1 MQWSEVIA
9 SPYLKD
15 LPFKIELNRYGKIEM
30 SPASNQHGRVQVKL
44 AALLERKLKKG
55 EAIAECSIA
64 TSEGVKVA
72 DVVWCSKEFIK
83 KYGYETPYQTAPEIC
98 IEIVS
103 SSNSKEEMV
112 NKVKLYL
119 AAGAKEVWIYWESGK
134 IEFFNLTGQIEQSSY
149 GVAVL
154 YQNKEL

>member
-9 SPYLKD
+9 SPYLQD

-55 EAIAECSIA
+55 EAISECSIA

-83 KYGYETPYQTAPEIC
+83 KHGYETPYRTAPEIC
-98 IEIVS
+98 IEVVS
-103 SSNSKEEMV
+103 PSNSKEEMV

-119 AAGAKEVWIYWESGK
+119 AAGAKEVWIYWENSK
-134 IEFFNLTGQIEQSSY
+134 IEFFNAGGQIEQSGY
-149 GVAVL
+149 GVAVKL
-154 YQNKEL
+154 PK